1 MPDLVHSLSQKLKE
15 IQIKRYIAPL
25 LITVI
30 LLVAEFSFGILKGYE
45 KFIVALGSSIL
56 TELML
61 GRLVLGKWR
70 NLSSAYIT
78 GISVSILVR
87 SQLNWIYALC
97 SMLSITSK
105 YVIRYKGTHI
115 WNPSNFGVVA
125 LLILASNKLAILSI
139 QWGNNLWPM
148 LVIWVLGFA
157 IIWRVKR
164 FHICATYVASFFFFS
179 LLRSWI
185 TGDPFMAEIS
195 PITGP
200 MYQLFVFFM
209 ITDPKTTVKSRLGQ
223 YLVAFSIGLVEFIF
237 RLNSFI
243 YAPFYAL
250 FVVGPTAM
258 FIEKW
263 WQSHDFPKLAQYVSR
278 SKITSS

>member
-1 MPDLVHSLSQKLKE
+1 MAGFIRSLQQKFKG
-15 IQIKRYIAPL
+15 IQYKRYTTQF
-25 LITVI
+25 LITAI

-45 KFIVALGSSIL
+45 KFGLALGASCI
-56 TELML
+56 TELIL
-61 GRLVLGKWR
+61 GRIVLGKWR
-70 NLSSAYIT
+70 NLTSAYIT
-78 GISVSILVR
+78 GISVSILIR
-87 SQLNWIYALC
+87 SPMNWPYVLG

-105 YVIRYKGTHI
+105 YVIRYKGTHL

-125 LLILASNKLAILSI
+125 LLILASNKVAILSI

-209 ITDPKTTVKSRLGQ
+209 ITDPKTTVKSRVGQ

>member
-1 MPDLVHSLSQKLKE
+1 MPDFARSLSKRLEE
-15 IQIKRYIAPL
+15 IQIKQYIVPL
-25 LITVI
+25 MITAILI
-30 LLVAEFSFGILKGYE
+30 VAEFSFGILKGYE
-45 KFIVALGSSIL
+45 KFVLALGSSIL
-56 TELML
+56 TELIL

-87 SQLNWIYALC
+87 SPLNWIYALC

-125 LLILASNKLAILSI
+125 LLILASDKLAILSV

-148 LVIWVLGFA
+148 LIIWVLGFA

-164 FHICATYVASFFFFS
+164 FHICATYVVSFFFFS
-179 LLRSWI
+179 FLRSWI

-209 ITDPKTTVKSRLGQ
+209 ITDPKTTVKSRKGQ

-237 RLNSFI
+237 RLHSFI

-250 FVVGPTAM
+250 FIVGPAAM
-258 FIEKW
+258 AIELW
-263 WQSHDFPKLAQYVSR
+263 WKSR
-278 SKITSS
+278 MTPGVVPSQDSG